1 MSGCQQKGRVRF
13 GWVAED
19 GPRKNTRNRCSRIAY
34 YVSRVSRLLLPNLPS
49 LTHTLTLHYTEEC
62 RQNLAD
68 HITSREEV
76 VPIAR
81 GGGLRY
87 DDLPSG
93 CGLN

>member
-1 MSGCQQKGRVRF
+1 MIPVSKKAEFGSAGGGGRTE
-13 GWVAED
+13 ED
-19 GPRKNTRNRCSRIAY
+19 RNQCSRIAY